1 MADDISLK
9 IKPDIDL
16 SSLEQQGAD
25 IGRKLTSAI
34 NKNSEDAGK
43 GYVAGINKAQKA
55 FDRFQKAWTKLDQTT
70 FKPRFDYS
78 MFNTQLQ
85 QERDKLSQL
94 TTQALDMQAARD
106 KSIRWHKKRP
116 YTVEDIATAN
126 QLADAQLRVV
136 TAMEATEAKLKWY
149 QKYDLSE
156 QSDKNKTALLAMV
169 GAVRDADNA
178 LKAAEQAEIDFANAQ
193 EEAAQAAQTKAL
205 QQQQAEYTKATVAL
219 QAYIDKARSGN
230 ATLQQITNGI
240 SQVINRMSEIE
251 SIPGPAPLPAEVQE
265 EYSRLIVTLKDLQQR
280 YMEVMRAKEA
290 SEQSQAQ
297 DQYTKATVA
306 LQKYIDKAREEK
318 ATLDNVTTAISHV
331 VNRLAEIESIP
342 GPALPADIINEYERL
357 TNTLAE
363 LRSRWL
369 EIKQAQEQAA
379 QSAEYEQYAK
389 ATSALQR
396 YIDKAREETA
406 TLDDVSTA
414 ISKII
419 TRMAELE
426 TNSAYLT
433 EAEINEYNRLKA
445 TLEELQGKY
454 GELKRAGNTE
464 SMVKAIERVTASV
477 SRLAKKLAQVSGHA
491 IKSAFNSVRRSI
503 TGMGSDSN
511 DTSKEIQSLIRNIVK
526 YGFGVRSIY
535 FLYRR
540 LRTALVEA
548 LKDMAKFDTTGLG
561 AAINQLS
568 TSLQYLK
575 SAWAA
580 AFAPIVE
587 YVTPVLVQLMDLLAS
602 VANAIA
608 ALFATLTG
616 KGTVVKAVKQQKALA
631 GALGGTGSAAADAA
645 GKLAAF
651 DELNIIGNDSGG
663 GGGGG
668 GGGAGDVPDGS
679 FIVET
684 IEGELADLINA
695 NKWFEIGQL
704 FADKLNSLTE
714 AADRWINDVFRPW
727 GVKWATNLGNFMNG
741 FIYHYNWELLGKT
754 FADGINAIFDT
765 ANTWFTTVNWSWFGT
780 RVADGLLSAIDTV
793 DWTLIGKTLANK
805 LNKTIDF
812 LYGFVRRL
820 FTNGGARKIGDA
832 IAEGVN
838 NFFTT
843 IHWDNLGETLSN
855 GFNGVFNVLNRFIRQ
870 YNWDE
875 IGDMI
880 ANAFNTTIANLDVE
894 KAGATLSTFVLKLF
908 DQLDK
913 IDLFAVG
920 EKIGRFL
927 TSIDWASIITK
938 AIGNILELVSGIITG
953 AFNGEYGAEI
963 AMIIV
968 TALGAQLALAFAKIK
983 IAELIGGQFLAGV
996 MKSAG
1001 ASAGAAAGG
1010 EMASIASGLGGIAGS
1025 VAPIL
1030 GVVAALGGV
1039 ALMLKQSTDWL
1050 HEYNEEMHQLDST
1063 VQEHIDSINL
1073 LKDQTEGYHEA
1084 SKRQMTVYEVE
1095 NQRVRDLADSYL
1107 NLFDENGKVKAGME
1121 ERAEYYYN
1129 QLADALGLEKDQLK
1143 TLVEK
1148 NGDLKTAIE
1157 EVITAKTQD
1166 RAISAYLDEYQHALD
1181 NTKIAQEN
1189 VTNAEADHK
1198 KAVEDAETAQK
1209 NYQKAL
1215 DDYIAIGAEAG
1226 DTTGEYKK
1234 RLDDAIKANSKA
1246 QYAVKATSQEV
1257 DAANDAMVKINATA
1271 KFYEGYMAAIATND
1285 TTLITAAL
1293 KRMEDGFITAEEG
1306 DKESLKRQVDN
1317 MEEYYQLLL
1326 EEMQK
1331 GNPNVTQEML
1341 DDAKEWVNTA
1351 DRELAKLEKAGS
1363 DGMEDLRKGMSS
1375 KKQALIAEAERTG
1388 QSLARAYKSSLEGVL
1403 NGVNMGTP
1411 TASLPTYSYQSTSGK
1426 ITPKRAGYA
1435 RLATGAVLPPNDPFL
1450 AVVGDQ
1456 KHGTNIEAPL
1466 STIEDAVRNVVGSD
1480 SNNSSEIVQLL
1491 QTLID
1496 TVRDKNFSIS
1506 KREVGDAAISEIN
1519 TRTKRTGNS
1528 PILG

>member
-1 MADDISLK
+1 M
-9 IKPDIDL
+9 PDNVQFEIEPVLDL
-16 SSLEQQGAD
+16 SKLAEAGAEA
-25 IGRKLTSAI
+25 GRKVTAAM
-34 NKNSEDAGK
+34 NDNSKDAGK
-43 GYVAGINKAQKA
+43 NYEANIQK
-55 FDRFQKAWTKLDQTT
+55 
-70 FKPRFDYS
+70 
-78 MFNTQLQ
+78 
-85 QERDKLSQL
+85 
-94 TTQALDMQAARD
+94 
-106 KSIRWHKKRP
+106 
-116 YTVEDIATAN
+116 
-126 QLADAQLRVV
+126 
-136 TAMEATEAKLKWY
+136 
-149 QKYDLSE
+149 
-156 QSDKNKTALLAMV
+156 
-169 GAVRDADNA
+169 A
-178 LKAAEQAEIDFANAQ
+178 LKAFRQFEKQLTVLNKTKFTSNLPTTKLASELAVEKTKLTDLTQSFFDAKERYEEMQATWEKQTSAHQKLTYLKKDVDAAR
-193 EEAAQAAQTKAL
+193 ESMEALGK
-205 QQQQAEYTKATVAL
+205 
-219 QAYIDKARSGN
+219 
-230 ATLQQITNGI
+230 
-240 SQVINRMSEIE
+240 QV
-251 SIPGPAPLPAEVQE
+251 GA
-265 EYSRLIVTLKDLQQR
+265 QQR
-280 YMEVMRAKEA
+280 YLQQFEDAMAGRTWSDKYNFE
-290 SEQSQAQ
+290 
-297 DQYTKATVA
+297 DQTATNQKRIKALADTVA
-306 LQKYIDKAREEK
+306 EINRAYEAAGDAAEEFKQKQADVARAQEIKEQDRFNAELEKRSNAYEKAAAATQKYIDAAFGEN
-318 ATLDNVTTAISHV
+318 ATLKQVETAITQV
-331 VNRLAEIESIP
+331 
-342 GPALPADIINEYERL
+342 
-357 TNTLAE
+357 
-363 LRSRWL
+363 
-369 EIKQAQEQAA
+369 QQ
-379 QSAEYEQYAK
+379 
-389 ATSALQR
+389 
-396 YIDKAREETA
+396 
-406 TLDDVSTA
+406 
-414 ISKII
+414 
-419 TRMAELE
+419 RMAEL
-426 TNSAYLT
+426 SQSQVSPVPGQL
-433 EAEINEYNRLKA
+433 EAEVDEYQRLSSI
-445 TLEELQGKY
+445 LEELVGKY
-454 GELKRAGNTE
+454 EVLTNSVDSFIAKAQSESASLEDVARALEVVSARIKVLQNTSNRTAEQEAELQRLLPVYDELSLKYDELNRKANADTAARA
-464 SMVKAIERVTASV
+464 IRQVTAEV
-477 SRLAKKLAQVSGHA
+477 SKLLKKLAQVSGHA

-503 TGMGSDSN
+503 TGMGGDAN
-511 DTSKEIQSLIRNIVK
+511 DTSKELQHLIRNIIK
-526 YGFGVRSIY
+526 YGFGVRSVY

-540 LRTALVEA
+540 LRTAMVEA

-561 AAINQLS
+561 ASINQLS

-587 YVTPVLVQLMDLLAS
+587 YVTPVLVQLMDLLAD

-631 GALGGTGSAAADAA
+631 GALGGTGSAAKDAA

-684 IEGELADLINA
+684 IESELADLINA
-695 NKWFEIGQL
+695 DKWFEIGQL

-714 AADRWINDVFRPW
+714 AADRWLNDVFRPW

-793 DWTLIGKTLANK
+793 DWELIGKTLAHK
-805 LNKTIDF
+805 LDKTIDF

-832 IAEGVN
+832 IAEGM
-838 NFFTT
+838 NFLFSY
-843 IHWDNLGETLSN
+843 IHWDNLGKILST
-855 GFNGVFNVLNRFIRQ
+855 GFNGIFDVLARFIQRYQ
-870 YNWDE
+870 WDD
-875 IGDMI
+875 IGNDI

-996 MKSAG
+996 LKSAG
-1001 ASAGAAAGG
+1001 AAGAGAAGG
-1010 EMASIASGLGGIAGS
+1010 EVASLASGLGGIAGS

-1050 HEYNEEMHQLDST
+1050 HEYNEKMRTLDAT
-1063 VQEHIDSINL
+1063 TQEHIDNINL

-1107 NLFDENGKVKAGME
+1107 NLFDENGKVKTGME

-1129 QLADALGLEKDQLK
+1129 QLANALGLEKDQLK

-1181 NTKIAQEN
+1181 NTKQAQEN
-1189 VTNAEADHK
+1189 VTLAEADHK

-1215 DDYIAIGAEAG
+1215 DDYIKIGGEAG

-1234 RLDDAIKANSKA
+1234 RLNEAIDANSKA
-1246 QYAVKATSQEV
+1246 QYAVKATSEEV
-1257 DAANDAMVKINATA
+1257 DAANESMVKINATA

-1285 TTLITAAL
+1285 TTLINAAL
-1293 KRMEDGFITAEEG
+1293 KRMQDGFITAEEG
-1306 DKESLKRQVDN
+1306 DKESLKRQVKN
-1317 MEEYYQLLL
+1317 MEEYYNLLL
-1326 EEMQK
+1326 DEMKK

-1388 QSLARAYKSSLEGVL
+1388 QSLARAYKTSLEGVL

-1411 TASLPTYSYQSTSGK
+1411 TASLPTYSYQSTSGS
-1426 ITPKRAGYA
+1426 ITPKRNGYA

-1450 AVVGDQ
+1450 AIVGDQ

-1466 STIEDAVRNVVGSD
+1466 STIEDAVRNVVGD
-1480 SNNSSEIVQLL
+1480 NSNYSPEIVQLL
-1491 QTLID
+1491 QTLISV
-1496 TVRDKNFSIS
+1496 VRDKNFSIS

-1519 TRTKRTGNS
+1519 TRTRRTGNS